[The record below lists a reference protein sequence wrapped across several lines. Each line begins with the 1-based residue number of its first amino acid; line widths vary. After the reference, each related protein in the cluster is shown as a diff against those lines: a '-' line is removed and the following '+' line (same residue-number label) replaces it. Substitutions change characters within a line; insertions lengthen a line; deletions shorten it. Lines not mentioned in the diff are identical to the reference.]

1 MSETKTNTNTF
12 SDMTM
17 KDLKEYKGRS
27 MAQETWHRLLK
38 NKGAIVGMVFM
49 SLLVILAICSDFI
62 YDYDTDIVQI
72 TNDLSQPPSW
82 EHPFGTD
89 HLGRDVLARVIY
101 GSRYSLII
109 GVGSVALGL
118 VVGLILGSI
127 AGFYGGFMDQLVM
140 RANDILYAIPNI
152 MLAVVIVQLIGTS
165 VLSLVVA
172 LAISSATSF
181 AKITRASVMTI
192 QGQEYIE
199 SAYAMGLPT
208 WKIILRHVTP
218 NCLSPIIVQVTLA
231 IGSNII
237 AASSLSFL
245 GVGVPTPMPEW
256 GTMLSDARLYIR
268 SGGWMC
274 IFPGLAIMFTVL
286 ALNLLGDGLRD
297 ALDPKLKR

>member
-1 MSETKTNTNTF
+1 MNETRNIAAA
-12 SDMTM
+12 SDGQTV
-17 KDLKEYKGRS
+17 YKGRS
-27 MAQETWHRLLK
+27 LAQETWRRFLK
-38 NKGAIVGMVFM
+38 NKGALVGMIFM
-49 SLLVILAICSDFI
+49 ILLVILACAGDII
-62 YDYDTDIVQI
+62 YDYDTDVIGFSA
-72 TNDLSQPPSW
+72 DLSKAPSLN
-82 EHPFGTD
+82 HPFGTD
-89 HLGRDVLARVIY
+89 QLGRDILARVVY

-109 GVGSVALGL
+109 GMGSVALGL
-118 VVGLILGSI
+118 VVGLILGSL
-127 AGFYGGFMDQLVM
+127 AGFYGGAWDQVVM

-152 MLAVVIVQLIGTS
+152 MLAVVIVQLLGKSIG
-165 VLSLVVA
+165 SLVVA
-172 LAISSATSF
+172 LSISSATSF

-208 WKIILRHVTP
+208 WKIILRHVIP

-237 AASSLSFL
+237 SASSLSFL

-256 GTMLSDARLYIR
+256 GTMLSDARQYIR
-268 SGGWMC
+268 SAPWMC

-286 ALNLLGDGLRD
+286 ALNLMGDGLRD

>member
-1 MSETKTNTNTF
+1 M
-12 SDMTM
+12 
-17 KDLKEYKGRS
+17 
-27 MAQETWHRLLK
+27 K
-38 NKGAIVGMVFM
+38 NKGALVGMIFM
-49 SLLVILAICSDFI
+49 ILLVILACAGDII
-62 YDYDTDIVQI
+62 YDYDTDVIGFSA
-72 TNDLSQPPSW
+72 DLSKAPSLN
-82 EHPFGTD
+82 HPFGTD
-89 HLGRDVLARVIY
+89 QLGRDILARVVY

-109 GVGSVALGL
+109 GMGSVALGL
-118 VVGLILGSI
+118 VVGLILGSL
-127 AGFYGGFMDQLVM
+127 AGFYGGAWDQVVM

-152 MLAVVIVQLIGTS
+152 MLAVVIVQLLGKSIG
-165 VLSLVVA
+165 SLVVA
-172 LAISSATSF
+172 LSISSATSF

-208 WKIILRHVTP
+208 WKIILRHVIP

-237 AASSLSFL
+237 SASSLSFL

-256 GTMLSDARLYIR
+256 GTMLSDARQYIR
-268 SGGWMC
+268 SAPWMC